1 MWPRINKVESC
12 KEEGT
17 VSTLSPAEVQEPVP
31 LLAFVLAV
39 PVPWMPDTWP
49 CLCPLSFWPPQPA
62 ELLSLLQALFTK
74 GLLLEQKVGRSVLP
88 LTVPWLP
95 ALCSLCCPLFGAVPL
110 R

>member
-1 MWPRINKVESC
+1 MAKNKVESS

-17 VSTLSPAEVQEPVP
+17 VSALSPAEVQEPVP
-31 LLAFVLAV
+31 LLAFSRAV

-49 CLCPLSFWPPQPA
+49 CLCPLSFQLPQPA
-62 ELLSLLQALFTK
+62 ELLSLLLALFTE

-88 LTVPWLP
+88 FTVLWLP
-95 ALCSLCCPLFGAVPL
+95 ASCSLSSPLFGAVPL